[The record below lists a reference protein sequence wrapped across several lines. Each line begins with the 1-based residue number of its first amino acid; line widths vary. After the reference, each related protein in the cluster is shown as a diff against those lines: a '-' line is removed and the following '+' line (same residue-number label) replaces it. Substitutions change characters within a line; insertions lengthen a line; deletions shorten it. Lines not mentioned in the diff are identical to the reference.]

1 MNKVNLLGRITKDL
15 ELRYTQSS
23 NKANLKFQVAVN
35 RSKEET
41 AWINCEAWEKCAENI
56 NKYFSKGKQIG
67 ITGHITTGS
76 YDDKDGKK
84 VYTWAVVVDEFDFID
99 GKKEN
104 DAPFEQQTQ
113 DFNEVTDDD
122 LPF

>member
-15 ELRYTQSS
+15 ELRYTQNS

-67 ITGHITTGS
+67 ITGHIATGS

-99 GKKEN
+99 GKKDN
-104 DAPFEQQTQ
+104 DAPFEQPAQ
-113 DFNEVTDDD
+113 DSDQVTDDD

>member
-15 ELRYTQSS
+15 ELRYTQNS
-23 NKANLKFQVAVN
+23 NKANLKFQIAVN
-35 RSKEET
+35 RNKEET

-67 ITGHITTGS
+67 ITGHLTTGN

-99 GKKEN
+99 SKKDN
-104 DAPFEQQTQ
+104 DAPFEQQSV
-113 DFNEVTDDD
+113 EEPITDED

>member
-1 MNKVNLLGRITKDL
+1 MNKVHIIGRITKDL
-15 ELRYTQSS
+15 ELKYTESQ
-23 NKANLKFQVAVN
+23 KAVVRFQTAVN

-76 YDDKDGKK
+76 YNDKDGKK
-84 VYTWAVVVDEFDFID
+84 VYTWAVIVDEFDFID
-99 GKKEN
+99 SKKDN
-104 DAPFEQQTQ
+104 DAPFEQQAP
-113 DFNEVTDDD
+113 DFDEVTDDD